1 MIIYFLF
8 LLIIFF
14 ILKKKK
20 IYYSCNPMKL
30 NIHIKNLFS
39 DLNYVYTPYE
49 NWDIYLPYSY
59 TFLENELNII
69 KKSNKKRII
78 DGINNCDIIC
88 GKDYLCNF
96 LIKNYGRIITD
107 TIIPKTYV
115 IKNNSDIYKFIKDY
129 SDKDIYLLKNNI
141 QKKKGITFYN
151 NKNEILKNKNNYKI
165 IQKYVNNQIIIMDR
179 RLSLRIYVLLIFK
192 NNKKDV
198 YISKYGKCL
207 YSNLLTDKKNTNF
220 EELIANTY
228 PISDIYKKYPLNY
241 QNLKKIF
248 GKKNFNKLDNNIIRI
263 LILIFSKALKH
274 LGNNKNFKND
284 ICYQL
289 FGADFILTDKYYPY
303 LLEINKGP
311 ELSSINLNDFN
322 LKKKIILDIFEKIG
336 LFKYN
341 TQENSFLKIIS
352 SNS

>member
-1 MIIYFLF
+1 
-8 LLIIFF
+8 
-14 ILKKKK
+14 
-20 IYYSCNPMKL
+20 
-30 NIHIKNLFS
+30 
-39 DLNYVYTPYE
+39 
-49 NWDIYLPYSY
+49 
-59 TFLENELNII
+59 
-69 KKSNKKRII
+69 
-78 DGINNCDIIC
+78 
-88 GKDYLCNF
+88 
-96 LIKNYGRIITD
+96 
-107 TIIPKTYV
+107 
-115 IKNNSDIYKFIKDY
+115 
-129 SDKDIYLLKNNI
+129 
-141 QKKKGITFYN
+141 
-151 NKNEILKNKNNYKI
+151 
-165 IQKYVNNQIIIMDR
+165 MDR